1 MIDPHV
7 HLRDW
12 TQSAK
17 ETLAHGLG
25 LAWRIGLSGLFE
37 MPNTDPPLTTRAAIA
52 RRMADADRARAES
65 DSPIF
70 HGLYFGAT
78 PDPDQLAEVVA
89 AHAEFFP
96 RVVGMKLFA
105 CHSTGRMG
113 VISRDAQW
121 RVWSR
126 LAELDYRGVVAVH
139 CETEDLF
146 HPELWDPADPIS
158 HGAAQPV
165 EAEVHSVKQQIEL
178 AAEAGFRGSLHI
190 VHVTTAEVLDIIAAN
205 RSAHRFAIRGGVT
218 PHHALLEESVARKS
232 TIPEWKVNPPIRPR
246 EIQEALYRR
255 VMSGSIDWIE
265 SDHAPHTLEDKRA
278 GASGIPGIPAFRLVA
293 DMLGTGLTAEAAS
306 RLTHSA
312 VVEAFQIP
320 AKAFPENPNALAP
333 WSYQSAADE
342 YPWDPYR
349 FLVP

>member
-12 TQSAK
+12 AQSEK
-17 ETLAHGLG
+17 ETLAHGLSF
-25 LAWRIGLSGLFE
+25 AWRIGLSGVFE
-37 MPNTDPPLTTRAAIA
+37 MPNTNPPLTTRDAIA
-52 RRMADADRARAES
+52 RRLADADRARAEIN
-65 DSPIF
+65 SPIF

-105 CHSTGRMG
+105 AHSTGRMG
-113 VISRDAQW
+113 VITRDAQW

-139 CETEDLF
+139 AETEDLCY
-146 HPELWDPADPIS
+146 PELWDPADPIS
-158 HGAAQPV
+158 HGTVRPVAA
-165 EAEVHSVKQQIEL
+165 EIHSVRQQIEL
-178 AAEAGFRGSLHI
+178 ASEAGFRGSLHI
-190 VHVTTAEVLDIIAAN
+190 VHVTTPDVLDIINEA
-205 RSAHRFAIRGGVT
+205 RGSHSFAIRGGVT
-218 PHHALLEESVARKS
+218 PHHALLNDSLLRKS
-232 TIPEWKVNPPIRPR
+232 VVPEWKVNPPIRPPA
-246 EIQEALYRR
+246 IQEVMYQR

-278 GASGIPGIPAFRLVA
+278 GASGIPGIPAFRLLT
-293 DMLGTGLTAEAAS
+293 DMLRERLSPDDAD
-306 RLTHSA
+306 RLTHQA
-312 VVEAFQIP
+312 VIDAFQIP
-320 AKAFPENPNALAP
+320 ADTFPENPAAHAP
-333 WSYQSAADE
+333 WSYTDAATE

-349 FLVP
+349 FLVG